1 MPGPGRAISDTC
13 NGEKEKCKAGWGYHA
28 KNFRSEVAHCY
39 ECCLV
44 TI

>member
-13 NGEKEKCKAGWGYHA
+13 NGEKEKCKAGVGVSCQ
-28 KNFRSEVAHCY
+28 KLLKPSCY